1 MDTCTEHLSELE
13 RYSWNENKDVPE
25 DGNDHTINASQYG
38 WIPYLNMIGFEEES
52 KGEMDGDIKRKY

>member
-13 RYSWNENKDVPE
+13 RYSWNEDKDVPE